1 MTPERPR
8 RVRRSGP
15 TIRRVQADANPGLQ
29 ELVQELIEAGY
40 RFELLPTGEMHD
52 GTVREVYYA
61 VVVPLDRLTTAQLSQ
76 LLAMVERSP
85 YDGRI
90 STVRSCWKS
99 VVPRN

>member
-15 TIRRVQADANPGLQ
+15 TIRRVQADANPGLH
-29 ELVQELIEAGY
+29 ELVQELTEAGY
-40 RFELLPTGEMHD
+40 RFELLPTGEMDD

-61 VVVPLDRLTTAQLSQ
+61 VQVPLDGLTTTQLSQ
-76 LLAMVERSP
+76 LLAIVDGSP

-90 STVRSCWKS
+90 SRGALLLETRRS
-99 VVPRN
+99 